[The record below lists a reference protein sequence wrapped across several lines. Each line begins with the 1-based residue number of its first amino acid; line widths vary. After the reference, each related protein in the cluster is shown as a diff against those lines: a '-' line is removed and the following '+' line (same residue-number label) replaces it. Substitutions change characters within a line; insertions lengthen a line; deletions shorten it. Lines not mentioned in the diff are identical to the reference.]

1 MNLNATILGQAIAFV
16 LFVLFCMKYIWPPL
30 MAAIEKRRK
39 EIADGLASAER
50 AKKDLDVAQA
60 EASNYLKQAKLKAQA
75 IIEQANERK
84 VQIVN
89 ETKAEAEKERNK
101 IFAQMQAEIDAE
113 RKRVREELRKQ
124 VAMLALAG
132 AEKII
137 ARSVDEVANSDIIDK
152 VVAEL

>member
-1 MNLNATILGQAIAFV
+1 MNLNATILGQAIAFI

-60 EASNYLKQAKLKAQA
+60 EASNHLKQAKLKAQE
-75 IIEQANERK
+75 IIEQANKRK

-101 IFAQMQAEIDAE
+101 IFAQAQAKIDAE

-152 VVAEL
+152 FVAEL